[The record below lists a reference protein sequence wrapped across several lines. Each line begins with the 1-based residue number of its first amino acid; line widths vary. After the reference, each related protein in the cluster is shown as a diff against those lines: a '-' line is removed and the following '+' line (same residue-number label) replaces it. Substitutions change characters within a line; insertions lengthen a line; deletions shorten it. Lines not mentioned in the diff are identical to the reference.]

1 MCNRQGK
8 CLGGTF
14 SSFNFLYTKCVHVI
28 AIKLHII
35 KECINQF
42 TSTLAVTVV
51 FDPVEYTVSED
62 AGSQL
67 YQLRLLG
74 EIETQV
80 VVTVTSED
88 GTAEGITPCI
98 AYLVNNC
105 VHKLLIITLIDS
117 SLWYMFTHT

>member
-1 MCNRQGK
+1 M
-8 CLGGTF
+8 
-14 SSFNFLYTKCVHVI
+14 
-28 AIKLHII
+28 
-35 KECINQF
+35 
-42 TSTLAVTVV
+42 VV

-88 GTAEGITPCI
+88 GTAEGILVSYFIPHIILKILTCLNHCTFALTCTTGCI
-98 AYLVNNC
+98 FMATSVSFMLMS
-105 VHKLLIITLIDS
+105 H
-117 SLWYMFTHT
+117 